1 MNVFMCV
8 YTPRRVIKS
17 KILVTLYKKEN
28 LYHFI
33 NFIVFK
39 DCPHLLL
46 VKYIIQ
52 NVEKILNPFL
62 MGEDTN

>member
-1 MNVFMCV
+1 MCV

-17 KILVTLYKKEN
+17 KILVTSYKKEN
-28 LYHFI
+28 LYYFI

>member
-28 LYHFI
+28 LYCFI